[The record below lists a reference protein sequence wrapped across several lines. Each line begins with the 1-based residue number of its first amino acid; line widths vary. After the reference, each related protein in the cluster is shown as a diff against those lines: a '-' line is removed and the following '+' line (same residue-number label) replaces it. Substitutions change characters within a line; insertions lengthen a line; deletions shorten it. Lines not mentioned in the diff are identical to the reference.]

1 MGTSM
6 VRWTLV
12 QAMILAKYTSRRTA
26 SRKRPPEIP
35 LKDLIDIFLQPGPV
49 LQRQYEKPNG
59 WLPVILLSLVGTVF
73 VYLYFSKVD
82 PEFFIRTSMERDGD
96 EPTKQQAD
104 AIAAAGGSSAMLL
117 WPSTIGAALGS
128 VVMMCVLA
136 LYFLLAGKVTG
147 LAVGFKQGLALAG
160 WSSMPGILASLLGI
174 YGTLG
179 MTPQTFLDA
188 LSYTTLDPMLVQLAP
203 DSPWKALAG
212 SFSFLT
218 LWSIGLAALG
228 WKLWSRGGWGAAIS
242 IAALPYALV
251 FGFQVVK
258 ALMA

>member
-1 MGTSM
+1 MIG
-6 VRWTLV
+6 WTLA
-12 QAMILAKYTSRRTA
+12 QAVILAKYMISRTV
-26 SRKRPPEIP
+26 SRHRPPEIP

-49 LQRQYEKPNG
+49 LLRQYEKPNG
-59 WLPVILLSLVGTVF
+59 WLPVILLSVVATVF
-73 VYLYFSKVD
+73 AYLYFSKVD
-82 PEFFIRTSMERDGD
+82 PEFFIRTTMEREGD
-96 EPTKQQAD
+96 ELTKQQAD
-104 AIAAAGGSSAMLL
+104 AMAAAGGSSAMLL
-117 WPSTIGAALGS
+117 WPSTIGAALVS
-128 VVMMCVLA
+128 VLMMCGLA

-160 WSSMPGILASLLGI
+160 FSSMPGILASLLGI
-174 YGTLG
+174 YGTLS
-179 MTPQTFLDA
+179 MTPQTFIDA
-188 LSYTTLDPMLVQLAP
+188 LSYTTFDPMLVQLAP
-203 DSPWKALAG
+203 ESPWKSLAG

-251 FGFQVVK
+251 FGFQAVK

>member
-1 MGTSM
+1 MIG
-6 VRWTLV
+6 WALA
-12 QAMILAKYTSRRTA
+12 QAVILAKYMTSRTA
-26 SRKRPPEIP
+26 SRHRPPEIP

-49 LQRQYEKPNG
+49 LLRQYEKPNG
-59 WLPVILLSLVGTVF
+59 WLPVILLSVVGTVF

-82 PEFFIRTSMERDGD
+82 PEFFMRTTLERQG
-96 EPTKQQAD
+96 EELTKQQAD
-104 AIAAAGGSSAMLL
+104 AMAAAGGSSAMML

-128 VVMMCVLA
+128 VLMMCALA

-160 WSSMPGILASLLGI
+160 FSSMPSILASLLGI
-174 YGTLG
+174 YGTLS
-179 MTPQTFLDA
+179 MTPQTFIDA
-188 LSYTTLDPMLVQLAP
+188 LSYTTFDPMLVQLAP
-203 DSPWKALAG
+203 ESPWKSLAG

-242 IAALPYALV
+242 IAALPYALIY
-251 FGFQVVK
+251 GFQVVK

>member
-1 MGTSM
+1 MIGWALAQS
-6 VRWTLV
+6 V
-12 QAMILAKYTSRRTA
+12 ILAKYRTSRTA
-26 SRKRPPEIP
+26 SRHRPPEI
-35 LKDLIDIFLQPGPV
+35 LVKDLIDIFLQPGPV
-49 LQRQYEKPNG
+49 LLRQYERPNG
-59 WLPVILLSLVGTVF
+59 WLPVILISVLGTVF
-73 VYLYFSKVD
+73 VHLYFSKVD
-82 PEFFIRTSMERDGD
+82 PEFFLRTTLEREG
-96 EPTKQQAD
+96 EELTKQQAD
-104 AIAAAGGSSAMLL
+104 AMAAAGGSSAMML

-128 VVMMCVLA
+128 VVMMCGLA

-147 LAVGFKQGLALAG
+147 VAVAFKQGLALAG

-174 YGTLG
+174 YGTLS
-179 MTPQTFLDA
+179 MTPQTFIDA
-188 LSYTTLDPMLVQLAP
+188 LSYTTVDPMLVQLAP
-203 DSPWKALAG
+203 DSPWKSLAG

>member
-1 MGTSM
+1 
-6 VRWTLV
+6 
-12 QAMILAKYTSRRTA
+12 
-26 SRKRPPEIP
+26 

-49 LQRQYEKPNG
+49 LLRQYEKPNG
-59 WLPVILLSLVGTVF
+59 WLPVILLSVVGTVF

-82 PEFFIRTSMERDGD
+82 PEFFLRTTMEREG
-96 EPTKQQAD
+96 EELTKQQAD
-104 AIAAAGGSSAMLL
+104 AMAAAGGSSAMML

-128 VVMMCVLA
+128 VLMMCALA

-147 LAVGFKQGLALAG
+147 LAVAFKQGLALAG
-160 WSSMPGILASLLGI
+160 WSSMPSILASLLGI
-174 YGTLG
+174 YGTLS
-179 MTPQTFLDA
+179 MTPQTFIDA
-188 LSYTTLDPMLVQLAP
+188 LSYTTFDPMLVQLAP
-203 DSPWKALAG
+203 DSPWKSLAG

-242 IAALPYALV
+242 IAALPYALIY
-251 FGFQVVK
+251 GFQVIQ

>member
-1 MGTSM
+1 MIG
-6 VRWTLV
+6 WALA
-12 QAMILAKYTSRRTA
+12 QAVILAKYMTSRTA
-26 SRKRPPEIP
+26 SRHRPPEIP

-49 LQRQYEKPNG
+49 LLRQYEKPNG
-59 WLPVILLSLVGTVF
+59 WLPVILLSVVGTVF

-82 PEFFIRTSMERDGD
+82 PEFFMRTTLDRQGE
-96 EPTKQQAD
+96 ELTKQQAD
-104 AIAAAGGSSAMLL
+104 AMAAAGGSSAMML

-128 VVMMCVLA
+128 VLMMCALA

-160 WSSMPGILASLLGI
+160 FSSMPGILASLLGI
-174 YGTLG
+174 YGTLS
-179 MTPQTFLDA
+179 MTPQTFIDA
-188 LSYTTLDPMLVQLAP
+188 LSYTTFDPMLVQLAP
-203 DSPWKALAG
+203 ESPWKSLAG

-242 IAALPYALV
+242 IAALPYALIY
-251 FGFQVVK
+251 GFQVVK

>member
-1 MGTSM
+1 M
-6 VRWTLV
+6 
-12 QAMILAKYTSRRTA
+12 
-26 SRKRPPEIP
+26 
-35 LKDLIDIFLQPGPV
+35 KDLIDIFLQPGPV
-49 LQRQYEKPNG
+49 LLRQYEKPNG
-59 WLPVILLSLVGTVF
+59 WLPVILLSVVGTVF

-82 PEFFIRTSMERDGD
+82 PEFFIRTTMEREGD
-96 EPTKQQAD
+96 EPTNQQAD

-136 LYFLLAGKVTG
+136 LYFLLAGKVAG

-174 YGTLG
+174 YGTLS
-179 MTPQTFLDA
+179 MTPQTFIDA

-203 DSPWKALAG
+203 DSPWKSLAG

-228 WKLWSRGGWGAAIS
+228 WKLWSRGGWGTAIS

-251 FGFQVVK
+251 FGFQAAK

>member
-1 MGTSM
+1 
-6 VRWTLV
+6 
-12 QAMILAKYTSRRTA
+12 
-26 SRKRPPEIP
+26 

-49 LQRQYEKPNG
+49 LLRQYEKPNG
-59 WLPVILLSLVGTVF
+59 WLPVILLSVVGTVF

-82 PEFFIRTSMERDGD
+82 PEFFLRTTLEREG
-96 EPTKQQAD
+96 EELTKQQAD
-104 AIAAAGGSSAMLL
+104 AMAAAGGSSAMML

-128 VVMMCVLA
+128 VLMMCALA

-174 YGTLG
+174 YGTLS
-179 MTPQTFLDA
+179 MTPQTFIDA
-188 LSYTTLDPMLVQLAP
+188 LSYTTFDPMLVQLAP
-203 DSPWKALAG
+203 DSPWKSLAG

-242 IAALPYALV
+242 IAALPYALIY
-251 FGFQVVK
+251 GFQVIQ

>member
-1 MGTSM
+1 M
-6 VRWTLV
+6 
-12 QAMILAKYTSRRTA
+12 
-26 SRKRPPEIP
+26 
-35 LKDLIDIFLQPGPV
+35 KDLIDIFLQPGPV
-49 LQRQYEKPNG
+49 LLRQYEKPNG
-59 WLPVILLSLVGTVF
+59 WLPVILLSVVGTVF

-82 PEFFIRTSMERDGD
+82 PEFFIRTTLEQEGD
-96 EPTKQQAD
+96 ELTKQQVD
-104 AIAAAGGSSAMLL
+104 AISAPGGSSAMLL
-117 WPSTIGAALGS
+117 WPSTIGAALVS
-128 VVMMCVLA
+128 VLMMCGLA

-160 WSSMPGILASLLGI
+160 FSSMPGILASLLGI
-174 YGTLG
+174 YGTLS
-179 MTPQTFLDA
+179 MTPQTFFDA
-188 LSYTTLDPMLVQLAP
+188 LSYTTVYPMLVQLAP
-203 DSPWKALAG
+203 DSPWKGLAG

-251 FGFQVVK
+251 FGFQAVK

>member
-1 MGTSM
+1 
-6 VRWTLV
+6 
-12 QAMILAKYTSRRTA
+12 
-26 SRKRPPEIP
+26 

-49 LQRQYEKPNG
+49 LLRQYEKPNG
-59 WLPVILLSLVGTVF
+59 WLPVILLSVVGTVF

-82 PEFFIRTSMERDGD
+82 PEFFLRTTLEREG
-96 EPTKQQAD
+96 EELTKQQAD
-104 AIAAAGGSSAMLL
+104 AMAAAGGSSAMML

-128 VVMMCVLA
+128 VLMMCALA

-160 WSSMPGILASLLGI
+160 FSSMPGILASLLGI
-174 YGTLG
+174 YGTLS
-179 MTPQTFLDA
+179 MTPQTFIDA
-188 LSYTTLDPMLVQLAP
+188 LSYTTFDPMLVQLAP
-203 DSPWKALAG
+203 DSPWKSLAG

-242 IAALPYALV
+242 IAALPYALIY
-251 FGFQVVK
+251 GFQVIQ